1 METKSWTIDRFE
13 GAEQLADSVA
23 RRLIGGLGQSQ
34 VQSIALSGGRIT
46 VKLFQAVSDRAKDQN
61 LPLGDLKFFWADERC
76 VPLDSPDSNYA
87 LAKEH
92 LFDPLKIAEEQ
103 VFPFA
108 GGQSPSEMSKLGQ
121 SMLSRELPHEQS
133 GVPVIDLILL
143 GMGEDGHIASLFPE
157 NLSLDQGREESCYD
171 VVASKPPPDR
181 ITLSFPV
188 LAAAKEVWLVI
199 SGDGKA
205 EVLREALGGDKS
217 KPVGHLLSLR
227 QHTSIFTDLVD

>member
-23 RRLIGGLGQSQ
+23 RRLLGRLGERQLR
-34 VQSIALSGGRIT
+34 SIALSGGRIT
-46 VKLFQAVSDRAKDQN
+46 VKLFQSISELAKDQN

-76 VPLDSPDSNYA
+76 VPLDSSDSNYA

-92 LFDPLKIAEEQ
+92 LFDPLGIAKEQ
-103 VFPFA
+103 VYPFA
-108 GGQSPSEMSKLGQ
+108 GGQSPTEMSRLGQ
-121 SMLSRELPHEQS
+121 SMLSQELPLEQS
-133 GVPVIDLILL
+133 GVPVLDLILL

-157 NLSLDQGREESCYD
+157 NLSSDQGREESCYD

-188 LAAAKEVWLVI
+188 LEAAKEVWLVI

-205 EVLREALGGDKS
+205 EVLRAALGGDKS
-217 KPVGHLLSLR
+217 RPVGHLLSLR
-227 QHTSIFTDLVD
+227 QHTSILTDLVD